1 MSGPV
6 PRLPEAFR
14 DLERFSGWSLETE
27 RERQY
32 KRLASE
38 MGELQEVYD
47 AVLPRMEEIVA
58 HLNQFP
64 LDTLPEEARHLL
76 NLCLSVV
83 EVSNAVE
90 MFGQPAVIDGF
101 DAERFVPIE

>member
-1 MSGPV
+1 MSSTA
-6 PRLPEAFR
+6 PRLPEEFR
-14 DLERFSGWSLETE
+14 DLERFSDWSLATE

-38 MGELQEVYD
+38 MSELHEFYG
-47 AVLPRMEEIVA
+47 AMLPRVEEIVSY
-58 HLNQFP
+58 LNQFP
-64 LDTLPEEARHLL
+64 LDALPDEARHLL